1 MVRGGLGGGNTQTGI
16 HFEGRVDIVTYLNDE
31 VAGYRC
37 EQKTFNS
44 KNQSMGF
51 NMYYD
56 ENLVAESFK
65 KHELYRYLD
74 TLSVDWRSILSKQ
87 LLPDDAIYVIHNNT
101 VFIIEVKYQEVAG
114 SVDEKLQTCGFK
126 LKQYRRLFAPLN
138 HNVEY
143 IYILND
149 WFRKTEYRDTLDY
162 IISMNCRYY
171 FEYLPL
177 NEIGL
182 PVPNVEII

>member
-1 MVRGGLGGGNTQTGI
+1 MIKGGLGGGNTQTGI
-16 HFEGRVDIVTYLNDE
+16 RFEANVDIITYLDTQVSE
-31 VAGYRC
+31 YKCIA
-37 EQKTFNS
+37 KTYNS

-51 NMYYD
+51 DIYYQ
-56 ENLVAESFK
+56 EELVAQSFK
-65 KHELYRYLD
+65 KHELYRYFDSLNI
-74 TLSVDWRSILSKQ
+74 VWGNILSKK

-101 VFIIEVKYQEVAG
+101 VFIIEIKYQEVAG

-126 LKQYRRLFAPLN
+126 LNQYKRLFAPLN

-149 WFRKTEYRDTLDY
+149 WFRKPEYKDTLDY
-162 IISMNCRYY
+162 IIHMHCKYY

-182 PVPNVEII
+182 PVPQ